1 MLFEERQKEGIGGEV
16 IGLEMLCWVQVGR
29 LFWGQVIGLFCI
41 WGVLLRVQSGLIGF
55 YTSMLLFIILR
66 LRLSC
71 VRYMSSL
78 TEEIAFLRM
87 LSSCAEESI
96 SAVHNNG
103 TQHDGFLTPD
113 IAKAEMQ

>member
-1 MLFEERQKEGIGGEV
+1 
-16 IGLEMLCWVQVGR
+16 MLCWVQVGR

-41 WGVLLRVQSGLIGF
+41 WGVLVRVQSGLIGF

-87 LSSCAEESI
+87 LRSCAEDTGDLFLFPVS
-96 SAVHNNG
+96 SVHQAANPK
-103 TQHDGFLTPD
+103 T
-113 IAKAEMQ
+113 